1 MLEALNFTMGVVT
14 PACDMVGIHP
24 STHYHWLKHDE
35 GYANE
40 VNLAN
45 ERMFDFVETKMRER
59 INEGSDTMLIWYS
72 KTKMKHRGFIER
84 TEVEVT
90 NTPAFVVK
98 ETDKGVRKVMDV
110 IHKKTGTND
119 KS

>member
-1 MLEALNFTMGVVT
+1 
-14 PACDMVGIHP
+14 
-24 STHYHWLKHDE
+24 
-35 GYANE
+35 
-40 VNLAN
+40 
-45 ERMFDFVETKMRER
+45 
-59 INEGSDTMLIWYS
+59 
-72 KTKMKHRGFIER
+72 MKHRGFIER

-98 ETDKGVRKVMDV
+98 PEQKGVNKVMDI

>member
-1 MLEALNFTMGVVT
+1 MLKALNFSMGVVT

-35 GYANE
+35 GYAKE
-40 VNLAN
+40 VRLTE
-45 ERMFDFVETKMRER
+45 ERMFDFVETKMAER
-59 INEGSDTMLIWYS
+59 INAGSDTMLIWYS
-72 KTKMKHRGFIER
+72 KTKMKHRGFVER
-84 TEVEVT
+84 SEIEVT

-98 ETDKGVRKVMDV
+98 PEHKGVSKVMDV